1 MRERWLQ
8 KIIKSCGMCQLQLVR
23 WLLKLPRLFRRR
35 PLNLRRFYQG
45 ITTQLEKHGL
55 VVDEES
61 EGIKARYRN
70 GARRTAGKLV

>member
-1 MRERWLQ
+1 MATEDYKELRDVSAAAGEVASQITKALQ
-8 KIIKSCGMCQLQLVR
+8 TQAPQFAKILS
-23 WLLKLPRLFRRR
+23 
-35 PLNLRRFYQG
+35 G